1 MIIIDELMAA
11 QLFPNGNAIGQ
22 RMLAR
27 VITPE
32 PDTFEVIGVVKH
44 QRHTTMMNDGE
55 EGMFFTDGYCAVR
68 RGVPMGGAHQRRSG
82 GDHRRGAQRPG
93 RSRIRGCC

>member
-1 MIIIDELMAA
+1 MAA

-27 VITPE
+27 VTTPE

-55 EGMFFTDGYCAVR
+55 EGMFFTDGYAQFGAAFRWAVR
-68 RGVPMGGAHQRRSG
+68 TDRRSE
-82 GDHRRGAQRPG
+82 GDHRRGARTRW
-93 RSRIRGCC
+93 RSRIRAC